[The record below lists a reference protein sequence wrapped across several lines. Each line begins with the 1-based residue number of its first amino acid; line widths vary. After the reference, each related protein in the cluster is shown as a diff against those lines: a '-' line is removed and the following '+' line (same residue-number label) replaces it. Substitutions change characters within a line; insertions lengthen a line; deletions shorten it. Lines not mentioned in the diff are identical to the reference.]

1 MVVPAGSAA
10 AVVLAYLWAQTRALR
25 EQERLVRLDG
35 EDAVHQMRVAAR
47 RLRSALRT
55 FRRVLD
61 RDRTCAVVEELR
73 WLAGELAPARDCEVM
88 HARLTELVEELPA
101 GLVPADFAPELDAIF
116 TRRAAAARTRALAAV
131 DSARYRALL
140 DALDALVL
148 DPPIRPRGLRAAR
161 RVLPREVARAHRRVV
176 TAMAVTLERP
186 PGADRDAALHEARKA
201 AKRLRYADEAARAG
215 LGRPPRGWKRRIEAV
230 QDLLGAHQDSVVT
243 RATVLALA
251 RDDALDGF
259 VLGEL
264 YGHEALRGRQ
274 VEEALPAAW
283 ARVPGPG

>member
-1 MVVPAGSAA
+1 MSVPVGSAA
-10 AVVLAYLWAQTRALR
+10 AVVLEYLRAQTRALR
-25 EQERLVRLDG
+25 EQERRVRLDG

-61 RDRTCAVVEELR
+61 RDRTRALVDELR
-73 WLAGELAPARDCEVM
+73 WLAGELAPARDSEVM
-88 HARLTELVEELPA
+88 HARLGELVAELPA
-101 GLVPADFAPELDAIF
+101 GLVPEGFGAELDAIF
-116 TRRAAAARTRALAAV
+116 TRRAAAARTRALAAL
-131 DSARYRALL
+131 DSARYRSLL

-148 DPPIRPRGLRAAR
+148 DPPVRPRGLRAAR

-176 TAMAVTLERP
+176 TAMAFTLEQA
-186 PGADRDAALHEARKA
+186 PGPERDAALHEARKA
-201 AKRLRYADEAARAG
+201 AKRLRYAREAARAG
-215 LGRPPRGWKRRIEAV
+215 LGRSPRRWTRRITAV

-251 RDDALDGF
+251 CDDALDGF

-264 YGHEALRGRQ
+264 YGHEVIRGRQ